1 MTDPAAGRLPVV
13 VLTGFLGSGKTSL
26 LRRLLRAPE
35 LADAAVLINEFGEV
49 GLDHWLLERLG
60 GDTVLLPSGCVCCT
74 IRSDLRDALLDLHER
89 RARGLLPPFR
99 RIVIETTG
107 LADPAPIAQ
116 TIHADPRLRY
126 HLALGN
132 IVTVVDAVNGA
143 DTLDRFEAAVHQ
155 VAVADRLVLSK
166 TDLAEAP
173 AVAALE
179 RRLAVLNPTAPRLR
193 LAPDDP
199 VPAALLTED
208 LLDPEGRAASVARWV
223 DAEAGHDHDH
233 HAGVR
238 SLAIVREAPLD
249 WARFAVWFSML
260 LNRHGRNLLRAKG
273 ILHVEGVATPVVVH
287 GVQHVLHPPVHLAA
301 WPGDRPMTRLVLIAR
316 DLDPVLLRRSFEAFM
331 GAVPALPSTGTALPA

>member
-1 MTDPAAGRLPVV
+1 MTVPSAGRLPVV

-26 LRRLLRAPE
+26 LRRLLQAPE

-49 GLDHWLLERLG
+49 GLDHWLLERLD

-155 VAVADRLVLSK
+155 AAVADRLVLSK
-166 TDLAEAP
+166 TDLADAST
-173 AVAALE
+173 VAALE
-179 RRLAVLNPTAPRLR
+179 RRLAVLNPTASRLR
-193 LAPDDP
+193 LAPAAA
-199 VPAALLTED
+199 VPASLLTED
-208 LLDPEGRAASVARWV
+208 LLDPDGRAAHVARWL
-223 DAEAGHDHDH
+223 DAGDGHDHDH
-233 HAGVR
+233 NAGVR
-238 SLAIVREAPLD
+238 SLALVREAPLD

-273 ILHVEGVATPVVVH
+273 ILHVDGVPTPVVVH
-287 GVQHVLHPPVHLAA
+287 GVQHVLHPPSHLAA
-301 WPGDRPMTRLVLIAR
+301 WPGDRPVTRLVLIGR
-316 DLDPVLLRRSFEAFM
+316 DLDPALLRRSFEAFM
-331 GAVPALPSTGTALPA
+331 GAVPVPASTGAVLPA